1 MTENNKQEN
10 LFDSQNAVNN
20 GVSVI
25 NDAIE
30 QLADQAAS
38 EAYQI
43 TVDTGLAAID
53 QVYRHR
59 VTQAVQRA
67 VNEVINLAVEEGN
80 SIVTKF
86 EDTAVT
92 NIIGLEKQ
100 LQTPNINAPT
110 LSLRKSS
117 LNSRLE
123 AARANESDM
132 KLIENASDSDVES
145 WIEG

>member
-1 MTENNKQEN
+1 MTLNNENIQATAQVNK
-10 LFDSQNAVNN
+10 

-25 NDAIE
+25 NDAVSL
-30 QLADQAAS
+30 LADQAAS

-43 TVDTGLAAID
+43 TVETGLAAIE

-59 VTQAVQRA
+59 VTQAVQKA
-67 VNEVINLAVEEGN
+67 VGEVINLAVEEGN
-80 SIVTKF
+80 SIVAKF

-100 LQTPNINAPT
+100 LQTQDINTPT

-123 AARANESDM
+123 AARANESEM
-132 KLIENASDSDVES
+132 KQVENASDSDVEG
-145 WIEG
+145 WIEGV

>member
-1 MTENNKQEN
+1 MTELNN
-10 LFDSQNAVNN
+10 QNQVNN

-25 NDAIE
+25 NDAVN

-38 EAYQI
+38 EAYEI
-43 TVDTGLAAID
+43 TVETGLAAIE
-53 QVYRHR
+53 QVYRYR
-59 VTQAVQRA
+59 VSEAVQKA

-80 SIVTKF
+80 SIVAKF
-86 EDTAVT
+86 EDTAVS

-100 LQTPNINAPT
+100 LQIPQIEAKK

-117 LNSRLE
+117 LLDRLN
-123 AARANESDM
+123 AARANESEM

-145 WIEG
+145 WISGE